1 MSVAIPKN
9 ITLRYFNIPGRGEP
23 SRLALRLAKIPFNDD
38 RIAFGTWKDIKQ
50 EVRPWGT
57 LPVLIADGEPV
68 YQSQNIHLYVGSFT
82 GFIPENLRD
91 QLRMR
96 ECMFALDDAG
106 AAFGPTNVITDPEKK
121 LEARA
126 ALIAP
131 GGKLHDVL
139 TRFEEFLGDRSVV
152 VGDKLSMADLSLFAM
167 LGTLSCGMFDG
178 IPLDLLE
185 RFPKLQNYFK
195 KMAAR
200 PDIQEAYAA
209 ETAPWGQA
217 FRV

>member
-1 MSVAIPKN
+1 MSVPIPKN
-9 ITLRYFNIPGRGEP
+9 ISLQYFNIPGRAEP
-23 SRLALRLAKIPFNDD
+23 SRLALRLAKIPFQDD

-50 EVRPWGT
+50 EIRPWGT
-57 LPVLIADGEPV
+57 VPVLTADGEAV

-82 GFIPENLRD
+82 GFIPENFRD
-91 QLRMR
+91 QLKMR
-96 ECMFALDDAG
+96 ECMFALDDCV

-126 ALIAP
+126 ALCVP

-167 LGTLSCGMFDG
+167 LGSLICGVFDG
-178 IPLDLLE
+178 IPKTLLE
-185 RFPKLQNYFK
+185 SFPKLATYFK
-195 KMAAR
+195 GIASR